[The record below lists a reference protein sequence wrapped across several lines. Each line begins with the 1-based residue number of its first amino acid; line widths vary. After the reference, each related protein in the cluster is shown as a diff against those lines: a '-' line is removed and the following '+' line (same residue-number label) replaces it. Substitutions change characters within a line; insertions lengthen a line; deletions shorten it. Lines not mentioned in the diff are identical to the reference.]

1 MAKRHGATS
10 TNVEDYW
17 QLFVNR
23 RAYVLQA
30 MRPHPES
37 GRYYYFRPKAGKNGE
52 PHSLTAATVRRHLEG
67 ELTLGVYAVNPSTQR
82 CKWIAMDGDYKESLK
97 HLCELQWELQQ
108 QKVEAALE
116 QSRRGAH
123 LWIFGAQPLLARQCR
138 LLISG
143 LAAKLGIPVKGTGTA
158 EGIEIFPKHDE
169 LKDGDFGNAIRGP
182 LGIHRAISARFWFY
196 GADYNLDNQL
206 AFLKR
211 VGKLSEEQLDALLQ
225 KLGQRREP
233 EKKEVVPAPRWQYP
247 APRRQFHILDHI
259 QVRRK
264 IGRNWIARCPSCAA
278 RDRDRSGDNL
288 AISLTNR
295 RSTSAGPVAPKKGS
309 AWLWDVDFREERGHL
324 CHGVMGTLTDWTAQV
339 QRWSWS
345 RQTGNPWRCESAS
358 VALSSCG
365 CGDRTILSI
374 TSTSTRGGI

>member
-1 MAKRHGATS
+1 MPKRYQATS

-23 RAYVLQA
+23 RAYVLQS
-30 MRPHPES
+30 MRPHAES

-52 PHSLTAATVRRHLEG
+52 APSLAAETVRRHLEG
-67 ELTLGVYAVNPSTQR
+67 DLTIGVYAMSPATQR
-82 CKWIAMDGDYKESLK
+82 CKWIAMDGDYKDSLK

-108 QKVEAALE
+108 QKVDAALE

-123 LWIFGAQPLLARQCR
+123 LWIFGEQPLLARQCR

-143 LAAKLGIPVKGTGTA
+143 LAQKLGIPVKGAGTA

-182 LGIHRAISARFWFY
+182 LGIHRTISARFWFY

-211 VGKLSEEQLDALLQ
+211 VTKLSEEQLGALLQ
-225 KLGQRREP
+225 KLGQPSEG
-233 EKKEVVPAPRWQYP
+233 EKKETKPTPRWQYP
-247 APRRQFHILDHI
+247 AQQKQFHILDHL

-264 IGRNWIARCPSCAA
+264 TGRNWITRCPSCAVA
-278 RDRDRSGDNL
+278 GRDKSGDNL
-288 AISLTNR
+288 AISVDEPQKYICW
-295 RSTSAGPVAPKKGS
+295 AGCSKEMIRAALGCPIPEK
-309 AWLWDVDFREERGHL
+309 R
-324 CHGVMGTLTDWTAQV
+324 
-339 QRWSWS
+339 
-345 RQTGNPWRCESAS
+345 ESAYA
-358 VALSSCG
+358 VG
-365 CGDRTILSI
+365 
-374 TSTSTRGGI
+374 

>member
-1 MAKRHGATS
+1 MAKRHAATS

-52 PHSLTAATVRRHLEG
+52 PHSLTAATIRRHLEG
-67 ELTLGVYAVNPSTQR
+67 ELTLGVYAMNPSTQR

-143 LAAKLGIPVKGTGTA
+143 LAAKLGIPIKGTGTA

-211 VGKLSEEQLDALLQ
+211 VGKLSEEQLDALLR
-225 KLGQRREP
+225 KLGQR
-233 EKKEVVPAPRWQYP
+233 
-247 APRRQFHILDHI
+247 
-259 QVRRK
+259 
-264 IGRNWIARCPSCAA
+264 
-278 RDRDRSGDNL
+278 
-288 AISLTNR
+288 
-295 RSTSAGPVAPKKGS
+295 
-309 AWLWDVDFREERGHL
+309 
-324 CHGVMGTLTDWTAQV
+324 
-339 QRWSWS
+339 
-345 RQTGNPWRCESAS
+345 
-358 VALSSCG
+358 
-365 CGDRTILSI
+365 
-374 TSTSTRGGI
+374 

>member
-1 MAKRHGATS
+1 
-10 TNVEDYW
+10 
-17 QLFVNR
+17 
-23 RAYVLQA
+23 
-30 MRPHPES
+30 
-37 GRYYYFRPKAGKNGE
+37 
-52 PHSLTAATVRRHLEG
+52 
-67 ELTLGVYAVNPSTQR
+67 
-82 CKWIAMDGDYKESLK
+82 MDGDYKESLK

-143 LAAKLGIPVKGTGTA
+143 LAAKLGIPIKGTGTA

-225 KLGQRREP
+225 KLGQRQGTGEEGTR
-233 EKKEVVPAPRWQYP
+233 V
-247 APRRQFHILDHI
+247 
-259 QVRRK
+259 
-264 IGRNWIARCPSCAA
+264 GAA
-278 RDRDRSGDNL
+278 L
-288 AISLTNR
+288 AISGTAQTVSNP
-295 RSTSAGPVAPKKGS
+295 GPHSGA
-309 AWLWDVDFREERGHL
+309 AEDREELDCAVSFVR
-324 CHGVMGTLTDWTAQV
+324 
-339 QRWSWS
+339 
-345 RQTGNPWRCESAS
+345 
-358 VALSSCG
+358 
-365 CGDRTILSI
+365 
-374 TSTSTRGGI
+374 RGGSRPERRQPRDLG

>member
-1 MAKRHGATS
+1 MPKSYQATS

-23 RAYVLQA
+23 RAYVLQS
-30 MRPHPES
+30 MRPHAES
-37 GRYYYFRPKAGKNGE
+37 GRYYYFRPKAGKHGD
-52 PHSLTAATVRRHLEG
+52 PHSLTTATIRRHLEG
-67 ELTLGVYAVNPSTQR
+67 ELTLGVYAMNPSTQR

-123 LWIFGAQPLLARQCR
+123 LWIFGEQPLLARQCR

-143 LAAKLGIPVKGTGTA
+143 LAQKLSIPIKGAGTA

-206 AFLKR
+206 AFLRR
-211 VGKLSEEQLDALLQ
+211 VGKLSEEQLVALLQ
-225 KLGQRREP
+225 KLGQTSAP
-233 EKKEVVPAPRWQYP
+233 ETKDAKSVAHWRYHVSQK
-247 APRRQFHILDHI
+247 QFHILDHI

-264 IGRNWIARCPSCAA
+264 TGRNWITRCPSCAA
-278 RDRDRSGDNL
+278 AGRDKRGDNL
-288 AISLTNR
+288 ELSVDDPQN
-295 RSTSAGPVAPKKGS
+295 ST
-309 AWLWDVDFREERGHL
+309 
-324 CHGVMGTLTDWTAQV
+324 
-339 QRWSWS
+339 
-345 RQTGNPWRCESAS
+345 
-358 VALSSCG
+358 
-365 CGDRTILSI
+365 
-374 TSTSTRGGI
+374 

>member
-1 MAKRHGATS
+1 MAKRHEATS

-37 GRYYYFRPKAGKNGE
+37 GRYYYFRPKVGKTGG

-67 ELTLGVYAVNPSTQR
+67 ELTLGVYAMNPSTQR

-211 VGKLSEEQLDALLQ
+211 VGKLSEEQLDALLR
-225 KLGQRREP
+225 KLGRRLEA
-233 EKKEVVPAPRWQYP
+233 EKKELAPAPRWQFP
-247 APRRQFHILDHI
+247 AQRRQFQILDHI

-264 IGRNWIARCPSCAA
+264 IGRNWIARCPACAA
-278 RDRDRSGDNL
+278 ADRDRSGDNL

-295 RSTSAGPVAPKKGS
+295 RSTSAGPVAPKK
-309 AWLWDVDFREERGHL
+309 
-324 CHGVMGTLTDWTAQV
+324 
-339 QRWSWS
+339 
-345 RQTGNPWRCESAS
+345 
-358 VALSSCG
+358 
-365 CGDRTILSI
+365 
-374 TSTSTRGGI
+374 

>member
-1 MAKRHGATS
+1 MPKRYQATS

-23 RAYVLQA
+23 RAYVLQS
-30 MRPHPES
+30 MRPHAES

-52 PHSLTAATVRRHLEG
+52 APSLAAETVRRHLEG
-67 ELTLGVYAVNPSTQR
+67 DLTIGVYAMSPATQR
-82 CKWIAMDGDYKESLK
+82 CKWIAMDGDYKDSLK

-123 LWIFGAQPLLARQCR
+123 LWIFGEQPLLARQCR

-143 LAAKLGIPVKGTGTA
+143 LAQKLGIPVKGAGTA

-182 LGIHRAISARFWFY
+182 LGIHRTISARFWFY

-211 VGKLSEEQLDALLQ
+211 VTKLSEEQLGALLQ
-225 KLGQRREP
+225 KLGQPCEGEKREIKP
-233 EKKEVVPAPRWQYP
+233 TPRWQYP
-247 APRRQFHILDHI
+247 AQQRQFHILDHL

-264 IGRNWIARCPSCAA
+264 TGRNWITRCPSCAA
-278 RDRDRSGDNL
+278 AGRDKSGDNL
-288 AISLTNR
+288 AISVDEPQKYICWAGCTKEMIREALGRPIRGR
-295 RSTSAGPVAPKKGS
+295 RFA
-309 AWLWDVDFREERGHL
+309 
-324 CHGVMGTLTDWTAQV
+324 
-339 QRWSWS
+339 
-345 RQTGNPWRCESAS
+345 
-358 VALSSCG
+358 
-365 CGDRTILSI
+365 
-374 TSTSTRGGI
+374 

>member
-1 MAKRHGATS
+1 MPKRYQATS

-23 RAYVLQA
+23 RAYVLQS
-30 MRPHPES
+30 MRPHAES

-52 PHSLTAATVRRHLEG
+52 APSLAAETVRRHLEG
-67 ELTLGVYAVNPSTQR
+67 DLTIGVYAMNPATQR
-82 CKWIAMDGDYKESLK
+82 CKWIAMDGDYKDSLK

-123 LWIFGAQPLLARQCR
+123 LWIFGEQPLLARQCR

-143 LAAKLGIPVKGTGTA
+143 LAQKLGIPVKGAGTA

-211 VGKLSEEQLDALLQ
+211 VTKLSEEQLGRSAPEV
-225 KLGQRREP
+225 GTAERSRRRRNSSRRHAGSTRHSKGSFTSWTTSRCGGRRGETGLRD
-233 EKKEVVPAPRWQYP
+233 VLR
-247 APRRQFHILDHI
+247 APRR
-259 QVRRK
+259 VET
-264 IGRNWIARCPSCAA
+264 GAA
-278 RDRDRSGDNL
+278 TTWRSR
-288 AISLTNR
+288 LTNR
-295 RSTSAGPVAPKKGS
+295 RSTSAGPVAAK
-309 AWLWDVDFREERGHL
+309 R
-324 CHGVMGTLTDWTAQV
+324 
-339 QRWSWS
+339 
-345 RQTGNPWRCESAS
+345 
-358 VALSSCG
+358 
-365 CGDRTILSI
+365 
-374 TSTSTRGGI
+374 

>member
-1 MAKRHGATS
+1 MPKRYQATS

-23 RAYVLQA
+23 RAYVLQS
-30 MRPHPES
+30 MRPHAES
-37 GRYYYFRPKAGKNGE
+37 GRYYYFRPKAAKNGE
-52 PHSLTAATVRRHLEG
+52 APSLEAETVRRHLEG
-67 ELTLGVYAVNPSTQR
+67 DLTIGVYAMSPATQR
-82 CKWIAMDGDYKESLK
+82 CKWIAMDGDYKDSLK

-123 LWIFGAQPLLARQCR
+123 LWIFGEQPLLARQCR
-138 LLISG
+138 LLISS
-143 LAAKLGIPVKGTGTA
+143 LAQKLGIPVKGAGTA

-211 VGKLSEEQLDALLQ
+211 VTKLSEKQLGVLLQ
-225 KLGQRREP
+225 KLGKPSEGDR
-233 EKKEVVPAPRWQYP
+233 KEIKPSPRWQYT
-247 APRRQFHILDHI
+247 AQQRQFHILDHL

-264 IGRNWIARCPSCAA
+264 TGRNWVTRCPSCAA
-278 RDRDRSGDNL
+278 AGRDKSGDNL
-288 AISLTNR
+288 AISVDEPQKYICW
-295 RSTSAGPVAPKKGS
+295 AGCSKEMIRAALGS
-309 AWLWDVDFREERGHL
+309 PIPEKR
-324 CHGVMGTLTDWTAQV
+324 
-339 QRWSWS
+339 
-345 RQTGNPWRCESAS
+345 ESAY
-358 VALSSCG
+358 AAG
-365 CGDRTILSI
+365 
-374 TSTSTRGGI
+374 